1 MSRYLHYDLRRV
13 ILPKSKRIY
22 LKMSSYSE
30 SLLSDYRSTED
41 ENANVHVITEQQY
54 QHVQAQIQS
63 LKVDNGYFRN
73 KIIDLD
79 RETNQL
85 KNEKL
90 ELKAKTRKMDIFKE
104 SIVLSSKSCKFAE
117 LSLLRCQLSSTFLEI
132 D

>member
-13 ILPKSKRIY
+13 CFPKSRRIHF
-22 LKMSSYSE
+22 KMSSYTE

-54 QHVQAQIQS
+54 QQVQAQIQS
-63 LKVDNGYFRN
+63 LKNDNVYFRN

-85 KNEKL
+85 NNENL
-90 ELKAKTRKMDIFKE
+90 ELKAKAREMDIFKE
-104 SIVLSSKSCKFAE
+104 SIVLSSQS
-117 LSLLRCQLSSTFLEI
+117 
-132 D
+132 